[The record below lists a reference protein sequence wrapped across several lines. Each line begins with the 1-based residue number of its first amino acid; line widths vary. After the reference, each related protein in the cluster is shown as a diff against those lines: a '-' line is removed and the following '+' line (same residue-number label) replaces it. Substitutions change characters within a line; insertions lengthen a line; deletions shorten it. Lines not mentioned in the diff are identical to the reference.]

1 MKRIR
6 YSAMRPLA
14 SALALTF
21 VSGALSAMSFAAMPA
36 LDAGRML
43 SASFAA
49 QTGDSSQ
56 PSNGFVK
63 EDGPA
68 RQGHGPRYT
77 PEDANGRARYI
88 VILREA
94 PVATYKGETQGYA
107 AIPKRASSVS
117 GTVRKD
123 IDSAQAKSYAS
134 HLQSQQRSFTDSLTS
149 KLGRAVSPAA
159 QFQYALNAVALD
171 LTADEAEA
179 LRQDPDVHLVNREQ
193 IREPKTFDTPRL
205 INATGVWN
213 GTDTLGGVTSKG
225 EGMVVGVIDT
235 GINWMSHSFLATGS
249 DGFTVVNPLG
259 DGNYL
264 GACKTGG
271 ADVGHCNSKL
281 IGIYNFITSTASGQ
295 DLDGHGSH
303 TASTAAGNN
312 YTTAPFAG
320 GIFNVSGIAPHAN
333 VIAYKGCCTDTGLT
347 QSLNQAIIDKVDTLN
362 FSIGG
367 TGGDSLAS
375 PWTDTGELAFLSLQ
389 DAGVFVA
396 AAAGNDG
403 PSDNS
408 FDHASP
414 WVTTVGATTP
424 AMIAAFSFSLSG
436 GPANT
441 QNLAAI
447 PGSAPLPTQA
457 YLNLPLIES
466 PNFADGSNDGC
477 SAYPA
482 NYFRRGQ
489 TASGAQGIAVLRL
502 DQNASNCGSGSRRT
516 NAVNAGAI
524 AVVYVDPEFVN
535 LGATGASYSLLKEG
549 WDAIKAS
556 GADVTPTGTATAT
569 IGFPVSPA
577 SRPGDRMA
585 GFSSRG
591 PSPFATLKPDIS
603 APGDTILAAMSP
615 TAASGY
621 TTANQAATSDI
632 YKNDSGTSM
641 ATPHITGA
649 ATLVR
654 ALHRDW
660 TPMQVK
666 SALMTTANRTVYNE
680 TGSALTTAN
689 TVGAGRVDV
698 GAATR
703 AGLLF
708 DETHANF
715 IAANPA
721 NGGKPETLNIASL
734 YHFGCTATCVFP
746 RTVSSALNVSGNWTI
761 TVNGLAAGSY
771 SLDKTSFSL
780 ANKGDTSS
788 FTLSIDSTKLG
799 AATGAW
805 VYGELLLTPNVPTV
819 SVQRLPIAILP
830 TAARLT
836 SSVNSFAVKV
846 GAGKTTTKPITISNT
861 GNPTL
866 NWSFS
871 TTTLGGTILTR
882 APGTSGLQVVTVGSG
897 TAITS
902 TSNSNRYIGDYFDLA
917 APANVTRLQ
926 ANAFTDSSSATL
938 TDLATQ
944 VAWRIYADSGS
955 NVPAGRPG
963 ITTPAEQPTF
973 LFNSA
978 ANTPT
983 ATKTRFDGQIS
994 VDLIGA
1000 GAAPPVQTAGR
1011 YWMMMTPTISTA
1023 ASGSRWY
1030 WLFNTD
1036 ATKTVAAQVVTGN
1049 AAGRAYA
1056 SVGANRGMAMR
1067 VDINA
1072 TCSAPWLGY
1081 GSTSGALGAGASS
1094 GPVAVTFDATSLSAG
1109 VYKAYVCLSGN
1120 GTSPPSFVDSVNTD
1134 SILIPTTLRVSS
1146 CTATPNPTDS
1156 TATVT
1161 ITCLGVEPGTTNTI
1175 PGATCSAVTADASGG
1190 KIVCT
1195 GTAGNIGNDPTWTS
1209 TNTATNDVFTS
1220 VVPLTFPIY
1229 TVTTTLSG
1237 TGGTISAPAQSPLV
1251 PGGSTTFTVSAL
1263 TGYSIAAVTGDTCT
1277 PSVQSGDTYTTG
1289 PVNANC
1295 TITASF
1301 TANAVNGVCGADN
1314 GQTLTVAPTNL
1325 CSAGT
1330 ASAVTGSGPW
1340 SWTCSGSNGSTNAS
1354 CSANIQTWTVTTAL
1368 GGAGGSISAP
1378 AQSPVN
1384 HGSSTTF
1391 TVSANPGYSIG
1402 SVVGDTCTPTVQSGS
1417 TYSTGAITANCSI
1430 TASFNHQAGYT
1441 ALNPS
1446 RILDTRA
1453 IGTTSDGQFAAIGAI
1468 NGGQFIDLTVLGRGG
1483 VPASAVKAVV
1493 LNVTATG
1500 ASAATYVTAWPT
1512 GSTRPL
1518 ASNINVFPGQNSP
1531 NLVIVQVGTGGKVSL
1546 FNALG
1551 STDLIAD
1558 VQGYFTD
1565 TSDLTPLVPGR
1576 LLDTRSIGVT
1586 VDGTF
1591 QKLGPVPGLS
1601 KLDLTVAGRYG
1612 IPASGVGS
1620 VILNVT
1626 ATGPASSGYVV
1637 VWPAGTRVPAT
1648 SNLNFVAGQT
1658 IPNLVITQVGSNGKV
1673 SLFSS
1678 ADTDLIADVMG
1689 WFPTSSDLTTLAP
1702 ARLLDTRGI
1711 GVTTDGQFAGGGA
1724 IAGGSRLDLV
1734 VTGRGNVPAT
1744 GVNAVVL
1751 NITATG
1757 PNASGFLTAWPTGS
1771 TRPLASNLNFVAGQ
1785 TVPNLVIVKVGDLG
1799 KVSLFNSAGN
1809 TDVVVD
1815 VVGWFAAASPP

>member
-1 MKRIR
+1 M
-6 YSAMRPLA
+6 A

-36 LDAGRML
+36 LDAGRMI

-49 QTGDSSQ
+49 QTDDPTQ
-56 PSNGFVK
+56 PPGGFVK

-68 RQGHGPRYT
+68 RQGRGGPRYT

-88 VILREA
+88 VILTEA

-134 HLQSQQRSFTDSLTS
+134 HLQSQQRSFTASLTS
-149 KLGRAVSPAA
+149 KLGRAITPAA

-179 LRQDPDVHLVNREQ
+179 LRQDSNVHLVNREQ

-225 EGMVVGVIDT
+225 EGMVVGIIDT

-249 DGFTVVNPLG
+249 DGYTVVNPLG

-264 GACKTGG
+264 GGCKTGG

-281 IGIYNFITSTASGQ
+281 IGIYNFVALTTPPGTSTSGQ

-303 TASTAAGNN
+303 TSSTAAGNS

-320 GIFNVSGIAPHAN
+320 GTFNVSGIAPHAN
-333 VIAYKGCCTDTGLT
+333 VIMYAGCCSDTGLT
-347 QSLNQAIIDKVDTLN
+347 SSLNQAIIDKVDTLN

-367 TGGDSLAS
+367 TGGDSLSS

-447 PGSAPLPTQA
+447 SGAAPLPTQA

-477 SAYPA
+477 AAYPA

-489 TASGAQGIAVLRL
+489 TAAGAQGIAVLRL
-502 DQNASNCGSGSRRT
+502 DQNASNCGSGARRT
-516 NAVNAGAI
+516 NAANAGAI
-524 AVVYVDPEFVN
+524 AVVYVDPEFIN

-569 IGFPVSPA
+569 IGFPVSPT
-577 SRPGDRMA
+577 SRPADRMA

-666 SALMTTANRTVYNE
+666 SALMTTANKTVYNE
-680 TGSALTTAN
+680 TGSALTTPN
-689 TVGAGRVDV
+689 TVGAGRVNV

-788 FTLSIDSTKLG
+788 FTLSVDSTKLG
-799 AATGAW
+799 AAPGAW
-805 VYGELLLTPNVPTV
+805 VYGELLLTPNAPNV

-836 SSVNSFAVKV
+836 ADVNSFAVKV
-846 GAGKTTTKPITISNT
+846 SAGKTTTKPITISNT

-871 TTTLGGTILTR
+871 TTSLDGTILFR
-882 APGTSGLQVVTVGSG
+882 SPSNSGYSVVTIASG

-902 TSNSNRYIGDYFDLA
+902 TSNTNRYIGDYFDLS
-917 APANVTRLQ
+917 APARVSRLQ
-926 ANAFTDSSSATL
+926 ANAFTNSSSG
-938 TDLATQ
+938 LAGLASQ

-955 NVPAGRPG
+955 NTPAGRPG
-963 ITTPAEQPTF
+963 ITTPAEQPAF
-973 LFNSA
+973 VFNSA
-978 ANTPT
+978 ANTAT
-983 ATKTRFDGQIS
+983 ATKTRFDGQVS
-994 VDLIGA
+994 VDLVAA
-1000 GAAPPVQTAGR
+1000 GASPPTHPTGR
-1011 YWMMMTPTISTA
+1011 YWMMMTPTI
-1023 ASGSRWY
+1023 ASATYSASSSNRWF
-1030 WLFNTD
+1030 WFSND
-1036 ATKTVAAQVVTGN
+1036 ASPKAVPGQSVTGN
-1049 AAGRAYA
+1049 GATRAYT
-1056 SVGANRGMAMR
+1056 SLSANTGMAMR

-1081 GSTSGALGAGASS
+1081 GSNSGALGAGASS
-1094 GPVAVTFDATSLSAG
+1094 GPVAVSFDATSLSAG

-1120 GTSPPSFVDSVNTD
+1120 GTSPSSFVDSINTD

-1175 PGATCSAVTADASGG
+1175 PGATCSAVTADPSGG

-1209 TNTATNDVFTS
+1209 TNTATNDTFTS

-1229 TVTTTLSG
+1229 TVTTTTSG
-1237 TGGTISAPAQSPLV
+1237 AGGTISAPAQSPLV

-1263 TGYSIAAVTGDTCT
+1263 TGYSIASVTGDTCS
-1277 PSVQSGDTYTTG
+1277 PSVQSGSTYTTG
-1289 PVNANC
+1289 PVTANC

-1301 TANAVNGVCGADN
+1301 TANAVNGACGTDN

-1330 ASAVTGSGPW
+1330 AS
-1340 SWTCSGSNGSTNAS
+1340 
-1354 CSANIQTWTVTTAL
+1354 
-1368 GGAGGSISAP
+1368 
-1378 AQSPVN
+1378 
-1384 HGSSTTF
+1384 
-1391 TVSANPGYSIG
+1391 
-1402 SVVGDTCTPTVQSGS
+1402 
-1417 TYSTGAITANCSI
+1417 
-1430 TASFNHQAGYT
+1430 
-1441 ALNPS
+1441 
-1446 RILDTRA
+1446 
-1453 IGTTSDGQFAAIGAI
+1453 
-1468 NGGQFIDLTVLGRGG
+1468 
-1483 VPASAVKAVV
+1483 
-1493 LNVTATG
+1493 
-1500 ASAATYVTAWPT
+1500 
-1512 GSTRPL
+1512 
-1518 ASNINVFPGQNSP
+1518 
-1531 NLVIVQVGTGGKVSL
+1531 
-1546 FNALG
+1546 
-1551 STDLIAD
+1551 
-1558 VQGYFTD
+1558 
-1565 TSDLTPLVPGR
+1565 
-1576 LLDTRSIGVT
+1576 
-1586 VDGTF
+1586 
-1591 QKLGPVPGLS
+1591 
-1601 KLDLTVAGRYG
+1601 
-1612 IPASGVGS
+1612 
-1620 VILNVT
+1620 
-1626 ATGPASSGYVV
+1626 
-1637 VWPAGTRVPAT
+1637 
-1648 SNLNFVAGQT
+1648 
-1658 IPNLVITQVGSNGKV
+1658 
-1673 SLFSS
+1673 
-1678 ADTDLIADVMG
+1678 
-1689 WFPTSSDLTTLAP
+1689 
-1702 ARLLDTRGI
+1702 
-1711 GVTTDGQFAGGGA
+1711 
-1724 IAGGSRLDLV
+1724 V
-1734 VTGRGNVPAT
+1734 VTGN
-1744 GVNAVVL
+1744 
-1751 NITATG
+1751 
-1757 PNASGFLTAWPTGS
+1757 
-1771 TRPLASNLNFVAGQ
+1771 
-1785 TVPNLVIVKVGDLG
+1785 
-1799 KVSLFNSAGN
+1799 
-1809 TDVVVD
+1809 
-1815 VVGWFAAASPP
+1815 